1 MFEIKLK
8 NNKIFTCDK
17 DSTIFDAAKKAGII
31 LDHSCLNARCRSC
44 IVKVTAGSVEE
55 VENELVLTE
64 NEKKENFVLSC
75 NSKPL
80 SDLKLD
86 IEDLRDIKFF
96 DKKIVPAKISKIK
109 KIKSDV
115 LEIILRLPPSSNFQ
129 FNAGQYVNIIKDKFK
144 RSYSLANKP
153 SNDKQLEFLIKRY
166 GKWIDEQILKK
177 LDYDLLRIEGPL
189 GAFF

>member
-64 NEKKENFVLSC
+64 NEKIFVLSC

-86 IEDLRDIKFF
+86 SEDLRDIKFF
-96 DKKIVPAKISKIK
+96 DKIV
-109 KIKSDV
+109 
-115 LEIILRLPPSSNFQ
+115 LQNQ
-129 FNAGQYVNIIKDKFK
+129 
-144 RSYSLANKP
+144 
-153 SNDKQLEFLIKRY
+153 
-166 GKWIDEQILKK
+166 
-177 LDYDLLRIEGPL
+177 
-189 GAFF
+189 